1 MNPAWYVRRL
11 RAMGAPEVTWRLRN
25 AALQELWRARAGEA
39 WPATGAR
46 PCWAG
51 GQVPMAAAPGLDT
64 RELVLAA
71 ANRVVN
77 DGCWPVFGTQADLA
91 GEDPDWF
98 RDPLTGRR
106 APTRQYAF
114 RVAHRDAAAVGDV
127 KHVWEVS
134 RLQHL
139 TVLAAAYHVSGDER
153 FACRALDHLRSWCT
167 ANPPLLGIHWTSG
180 IEIGLRLLTWTWCRR
195 LLDRLP
201 GIAGRF
207 EGDALV
213 RRQLHAHQSWLA
225 TFHSRGTSAN
235 NHLVA
240 ELAGLLAASR
250 SFPMFP
256 ESGRWSALAATKLE
270 REIGRQTFADG
281 LNRELA
287 GEYHVFAAE
296 LFLVAGVEADIAG
309 PALSDGYWRG
319 LGRMLDALAATV
331 DARGAGARQGDGDSG
346 RALRFGESDNGIATV
361 LGAGGQALGRPA
373 WWPAGR
379 NRDPGATLLGSMAGD
394 HRTART
400 APDARPSAFPAAGV
414 SILRDLVPDADELWC
429 RFDHGPHGFLA
440 TAAHAH
446 ADALSFELRCGGQEI
461 LVDPGTYCYQG
472 EAAWRDYFRSTL
484 AHNALELGGR
494 SQAEPAGPF
503 LWASRADAELIEAAG
518 LQAGDAALAEARHD
532 GYAAP
537 TYRRLRLDR
546 AARSLDVLDWTGG
559 RTPVDA
565 RLTYHLHPLVECRL
579 QGACA
584 QLSWAAPEG
593 RRHADIVLPPEL
605 SWSAHQGET
614 EPILGW
620 YSARFGVKQPT
631 VTLVGHGR
639 IAPGQKFRTSVA
651 FARTATSPAMPAR
664 QAETVQGG

>member
-1 MNPAWYVRRL
+1 MSPAWYVRRL
-11 RAMGAPEVTWRLRN
+11 RTMGAIEIAWRLRN
-25 AALQELWRARAGEA
+25 TVLQGLWRVRAGTA
-39 WPATGAR
+39 WRATGAR

-51 GQVPMAAAPGLDT
+51 GQVPMVTAPGPDMQ
-64 RELVLAA
+64 RLVVATA
-71 ANRVVN
+71 EQVVA

-91 GEDPDWF
+91 GDDPDWF
-98 RDPLTGRR
+98 RDPKTGLR
-106 APTRQYAF
+106 APARQYAF
-114 RVAHRDAAAVGDV
+114 RIAYRDETAVGNV

-153 FACRALDHLRSWCT
+153 FARRALDHLRSWCL

-201 GIAGRF
+201 GVAGRF
-207 EGDALV
+207 EGDPLV

-250 SFPMFP
+250 SLPIFP
-256 ESGRWSALAATKLE
+256 ESGRWSALAATGLE

-281 LNRELA
+281 LNREMA

-309 PALSDGYWRG
+309 PALSREYWRD

-331 DARGAGARQGDGDSG
+331 DARSAGARQGDGDGG
-346 RALRFGESDNGIATV
+346 RALRFGEPGKGIATV
-361 LGAGGQALGRPA
+361 LGAGAQALGRPA
-373 WWPAGR
+373 WWPAEHV
-379 NRDPGATLLGSMAGD
+379 DLGAVLLGSMAAD

-400 APDARPSAFPAAGV
+400 APGVRPSAFPAAGM
-414 SILRDLVPDADELWC
+414 SILRDLAPGPDELWC

-461 LVDPGTYCYQG
+461 LVDPGTYCYHG
-472 EAAWRDYFRSTL
+472 ETAWRDYFRSTL
-484 AHNALELGGR
+484 AHNTLELGGR
-494 SQAEPAGPF
+494 GQAEPAGPF

-518 LQAGDAALAEARHD
+518 LQAGGVALAEARHD

-546 AARSLDVLDWTGG
+546 AARSLEVLDWTGG
-559 RTPVDA
+559 GTPVDA
-565 RLTYHLHPLVECRL
+565 RLTYHLHPSIECRL
-579 QGACA
+579 QGACM
-584 QLSWAAPEG
+584 QLAWVAPGG
-593 RRHADIVLPPEL
+593 RRQAVIVLPPEL

-614 EPILGW
+614 EPVLGW
-620 YSARFGVKQPT
+620 YSAGFGVKQPT
-631 VTLVGHGR
+631 VTLVGRGR
-639 IAPGQKFRTSVA
+639 IAPGQKLRTRVA
-651 FARTATSPAMPAR
+651 FAQAATSQAMPVQ
-664 QAETVQGG
+664 QAEAV